1 MRAIN
6 LLDDD
11 ARRQDGS
18 EGLLTPITVGIGA
31 GSLFLVVFV
40 AIGFLFLT
48 SRSTVSDKRETL
60 EAVQQQVAAAEAAM
74 AASLAP
80 GAEQAQLTAFRTAAS
95 ARLPW
100 DTLLGDLAKVMPAGS
115 WLSSLT
121 LHMPAPPPPVTVAT
135 SDTSTT
141 VTANGLAS
149 SPVTPTAPVVDVTT
163 FQISGFALSNDV
175 VAKVMQ
181 QLELVPMIS
190 NVSLKGT
197 QRTAFGERNAFSFSM
212 SASLSFVPANGGAD
226 QQ

>member
-141 VTANGLAS
+141 V
-149 SPVTPTAPVVDVTT
+149 
-163 FQISGFALSNDV
+163 